1 MSIDMT
7 AVNIQQDDVD
17 FDDSKTLCLENQEM
31 NKTNKKEKKNTLNIK
46 SFIIKKASRVDMIRH
61 ISVIVKNIL
70 YNFVRF
76 ITLPSFIFKLQ

>member
-1 MSIDMT
+1 
-7 AVNIQQDDVD
+7 
-17 FDDSKTLCLENQEM
+17 M

>member
-1 MSIDMT
+1 
-7 AVNIQQDDVD
+7 
-17 FDDSKTLCLENQEM
+17 M

-46 SFIIKKASRVDMIRH
+46 SFRIKNASRVDMIRH

>member
-76 ITLPSFIFKLQ
+76 ITLPSFIFKL

>member
-7 AVNIQQDDVD
+7 VVNIQQDDVD

-61 ISVIVKNIL
+61 INVIVKNIL

-76 ITLPSFIFKLQ
+76 ITLPSFIFKL